1 MEEARNA
8 FAWRDRLLEPASPF
22 RARVAAVVPTAI
34 VSKSPSGRWSLPFV
48 GQLARERSERKPRSA
63 RKRAGLR
70 RTAIDR
76 VFSLAAC
83 FAAPPSTAFSER
95 EGVYGRSCSG
105 QRTCGGTTYGHARRC
120 RTSVRMTALFI
131 NSRARIGSPRPYG
144 PARHVGRDVSPR
156 PPLCF
161 SRNPTL
167 RTSRRYVPTRIALV
181 SCWSNQPET
190 EISLRSAR
198 AAA

>member
-1 MEEARNA
+1 MEGPPPGAGLSISSPGSGGRP
-8 FAWRDRLLEPASPF
+8 DSHRLEI
-22 RARVAAVVPTAI
+22 AI
-34 VSKSPSGRWSLPFV
+34 GTMVV

-105 QRTCGGTTYGHARRC
+105 QRTCGGTTSGHARRC
-120 RTSVRMTALFI
+120 RTSVRITALFI
-131 NSRARIGSPRPYG
+131 NSRARIGSLHPMVRP
-144 PARHVGRDVSPR
+144 AMWVGTSLRDLRCV
-156 PPLCF
+156 

-181 SCWSNQPET
+181 SCRSSQPET